1 MALGPKTQNNMF
13 TAGSGFKFKGRAP
26 AGPSGVRV
34 EHRIG
39 IHAPVETIWEIL
51 YDVERWHE
59 WNPLYTKAEGAIR
72 TGGQLT
78 LTLALEDEA
87 PRVIRPVVYEWVPHD
102 QIHWRLNMMGG
113 LVSNTRFLELEKLDT
128 ASTIFSNG
136 ELIGGLLGPTVARRM
151 GRKIYRGFQAM
162 SEALKARA
170 EAQWRAEGGAPTSTP

>member
-1 MALGPKTQNNMF
+1 MALGPKTQNTMF
-13 TAGSGFKFKGRAP
+13 TPGKGLKFKPAP
-26 AGPSGVRV
+26 SAGPSGVRV

-59 WNPLYTKAEGAIR
+59 WNPLYPTAQGAVR

-102 QIHWRLNMMGG
+102 QIHWRLKMMGG
-113 LVSNTRFLELEKLDT
+113 LVSNVRFLELEKLDT

-162 SEALKARA
+162 SEALKERA
-170 EAQWRAEGGAPTSTP
+170 EAQWRAQGAAPTSAP

>member
-1 MALGPKTQNNMF
+1 MVQTTC
-13 TAGSGFKFKGRAP
+13 TASSFSTTA
-26 AGPSGVRV
+26 
-34 EHRIG
+34 
-39 IHAPVETIWEIL
+39 
-51 YDVERWHE
+51 
-59 WNPLYTKAEGAIR
+59 
-72 TGGQLT
+72 
-78 LTLALEDEA
+78 
-87 PRVIRPVVYEWVPHD
+87 
-102 QIHWRLNMMGG
+102 RLSTRRSASARLKMMGG

>member
-13 TAGSGFKFKGRAP
+13 TPGKGLKFKPAAS
-26 AGPSGVRV
+26 AGPPGVRV

-39 IHAPVETIWEIL
+39 IQAPAETIWEIL

-59 WNPLYTKAEGAIR
+59 WNPLYTKAEGVVR

-87 PRVIRPVVYEWVPHD
+87 PRVIQPVVYEWVPND
-102 QIHWRLNMMGG
+102 QIHWRLKMLGG
-113 LVSNTRFLELEKLDT
+113 LVSNIRFLELEKLDT

-170 EAQWRAEGGAPTSTP
+170 EAQWRAEGGTPTSAP

>member
-1 MALGPKTQNNMF
+1 MGLGPKTQNNMF
-13 TAGSGFKFKGRAP
+13 TPGKGLKFKPAAS
-26 AGPSGVRV
+26 AGPPGVRV

-39 IHAPVETIWEIL
+39 IQAPVETIWEIL

-59 WNPLYTKAEGAIR
+59 WNPLYTQAEGAVR

-87 PRVIRPVVYEWVPHD
+87 PRVIQPVVYEWVPHD
-102 QIHWRLNMMGG
+102 QIHWRLKMLGG
-113 LVSNTRFLELEKLDT
+113 LVSNIRFLELEKLDT

-170 EAQWRAEGGAPTSTP
+170 EAQWRAEGGAPTSAP